1 MRSYSARLKSALLPL
16 RKKAPAWSLS
26 VFKSAKWLSLLIPI
40 SLYLWLALPNL
51 SLPGLHNDEAQEAG
65 LQAYQLA
72 SGQPVTLFRGIGL
85 AGMPIMVQDYIG
97 ALNVYLV
104 MPFVRQFG
112 PNAVSVRLPFVGFA
126 ALSLVLFFAWI
137 RQQWGFRPAWVA
149 TLLLAV
155 HPGFVFWSRQGV
167 LVAFLTLPL
176 CIALGWLWQTV
187 LQTPTRQQKS
197 WVWFLLGLL
206 CGIGLYAKLLF
217 IWAINGLFGAWFI
230 INLAKW
236 VLRRT
241 DWQIQDVRG
250 WLVKL
255 FWGAV
260 GSLLGLLPLLY
271 YNLQSSG
278 TLLSFQGNLSHSYYG
293 VNNANLLANLT
304 ARIQQMRAVLASR
317 EYFYLFGEQTSNI
330 FWEPTLAVALVLIAF
345 ASLQKFRK
353 RDQAWQSGMFLLL
366 AFALT
371 FVQSIFTVSDLFHH
385 HLAMLLPWLV
395 CLVAIGL
402 DSLQKFLPKGKT
414 TQWASIFMLGVC
426 LLLVGRDIQVSRH
439 YLRELQKTGGFGT
452 LSDAIYRLA
461 IEMERFPAGSPIVAL
476 DWGISQPI
484 RYLTGEQMQPAELF
498 GYSWEVDAGFAERL
512 EPYLQNPNSVYILHW
527 GQETIF
533 PGRREA
539 LSALAEAHNLQVVSV
554 TSVGRG
560 DGAPFYEVWMLPP
573 KEK

>member
-1 MRSYSARLKSALLPL
+1 MRPSLAHLTFAL
-16 RKKAPAWSLS
+16 APKRNQGQILS
-26 VFKSAKWLSLLIPI
+26 VSISKIAQWLSILIPL
-40 SLYLWLALPNL
+40 SLYLWLALPHL

-85 AGMPIMVQDYIG
+85 AGLPIMVQDYIG

-104 MPFVRQFG
+104 LPFVRQFG
-112 PNAVSVRLPFVGFA
+112 PNAVSVRLPFVA
-126 ALSLVLFFAWI
+126 VATLTLLLFFAWI
-137 RQQWGFRPAWVA
+137 RQQWGFRSAWIA

-187 LQTPTRQQKS
+187 LQTPASQQKS

-206 CGIGLYAKLLF
+206 CGVGLYTKLLF
-217 IWAINGLFGAWFI
+217 IWTINGLFGTWFI

-241 DWQIQDVRG
+241 DWQIRDVRG

-255 FWGAV
+255 LWGTV
-260 GSLLGLLPLLY
+260 GSFLGLLPLLY
-271 YNLQSSG
+271 YNMQSGG

-293 VNNANLLANLT
+293 VNNANWLANLT
-304 ARIQQMRAVLASR
+304 TRFQQIRAVLASR
-317 EYFYLFGEQTSNI
+317 EYFYLFGEQTSNLL
-330 FWEPTLAVALVLIAF
+330 WEPTLVVALGFIAF

-366 AFALT
+366 AFSLT
-371 FVQSIFTVSDLFHH
+371 FLQSIFTVSDLFHH

-395 CLVAIGL
+395 CLVAVGL
-402 DSLQKFLPKGKT
+402 DSLQKFLPKGKFA
-414 TQWASIFMLGVC
+414 QWVSVLPVGVC
-426 LLLVGRDIQVSRH
+426 LLLAGRDVQVSRH
-439 YLRELQKTGGFGT
+439 YLQELQKSGGLGT

-461 IEMERFPAGSPIVAL
+461 SEMERFPSGTPLVAL
-476 DWGISQPI
+476 DWGISQPL
-484 RYLTGEQMQPAELF
+484 RYLTAEQMQPAELF
-498 GYSWEVDAGFAERL
+498 GYSWEVDAGFATRL

-527 GQETIF
+527 EQETIF

-539 LSALAEAHNLQVVSV
+539 LQALADAHHLQVVSV

-560 DGAPFYEVWMLPP
+560 DGAPYYEVWMLPP